1 MNIPQAELLN
11 IANQLNAASAKHKA
25 QANRIRNLAGGS
37 NSNPAMG
44 PLIALVGVM
53 SIMTIAGLFNIG
65 GKQ

>member
-11 IANQLNAASAKHKA
+11 IANQLNTASAKHKA
-25 QANRIRNLAGGS
+25 QANRIRNLAGS

-53 SIMTIAGLFNIG
+53 GIMTIAGFFNIG
-65 GKQ
+65 GKR